1 MKRIRT
7 FEDFNCILNENN
19 IEDINIFK
27 KILNKYENDISFLH
41 QKGRFQQE
49 AETYFNLF
57 KELRSKINKNEY
69 TNLSNDV
76 EKMLNLSNKLR
87 NFSKV
92 DFEFT
97 NIYNALVRGYENVKT
112 EILKMKPTT
121 NEVKPIT
128 TSEVKPSVNKE
139 MSQGHANLTKEEAK
153 EIINEIERLIDKY
166 PDNTKLTDLQNN
178 WYSTEFKD
186 KDYDFWWDTMQEI
199 FKK

>member
-1 MKRIRT
+1 MNSIPQHDVANGKGHK
-7 FEDFNCILNENN
+7 E
-19 IEDINIFK
+19 
-27 KILNKYENDISFLH
+27 FL
-41 QKGRFQQE
+41 RPNS
-49 AETYFNLF
+49 T
-57 KELRSKINKNEY
+57 I
-69 TNLSNDV
+69 LSNDV